1 MVVFILNIK
10 GGYVMTTTKKR
21 GRPNKLT
28 IEMQNKLCAYIA
40 EGQYIT
46 TACRLVGVDYAT
58 MRRWILQGEQDMSG
72 KFYEFQEAIS
82 QAEALAEAE
91 RVKLILQAGKY
102 DDWKANAWYLE
113 RKFPEKWGRKDRID
127 SHVTSEHTERKEH
140 YIEHQIESDPETVEL
155 VRQLWR
161 RQQAMGENGGDITN
175 IKDFR
180 ND

>member
-1 MVVFILNIK
+1 
-10 GGYVMTTTKKR
+10 MTTTKKR

-28 IEMQNKLCAYIA
+28 KEMQDKLCAYIA

-127 SHVTSEHTERKEH
+127 SHVTSEHTERQEH

-161 RQQAMGENGGDITN
+161 RQQAMGEIGGDITN

>member
-1 MVVFILNIK
+1 
-10 GGYVMTTTKKR
+10 MTTTKKR

-28 IEMQNKLCAYIA
+28 KEMQDKLCAYIA

-113 RKFPEKWGRKDRID
+113 RKFPEKWGRKDRVD

-140 YIEHQIESDPETVEL
+140 YIEHQIESDPETIEL

-161 RQQAMGENGGDITN
+161 RQQTFGEGPEITN